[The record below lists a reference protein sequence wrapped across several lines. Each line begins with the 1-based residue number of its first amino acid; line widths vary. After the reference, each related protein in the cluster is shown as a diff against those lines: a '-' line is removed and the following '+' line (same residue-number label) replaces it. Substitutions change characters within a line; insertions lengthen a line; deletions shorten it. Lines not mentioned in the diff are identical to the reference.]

1 MISIALRLKIFLML
15 AEIKDI
21 SNKMDLHR
29 LVLYNFSIKI
39 PLVYNFSPIREEDI
53 DSAYVMGIADDVVW
67 QRTYPIG
74 YDDKVLDGIADTVE
88 EVMKFTLSC
97 DRRDEGNRLSVHNF
111 VLGIENVVAQDEAQ
125 ALQMVE
131 SDVHRVCRTLSF
143 QSSVHNCNKH
153 SYQPRVQPDYH
164 NVTWKESVYEWDE
177 RESVSDDAIDDYIDE
192 NGKRVIRVRIDEN
205 TVGIR
210 NRISVFMTL
219 SVWLSPEEFLQYYAI
234 EMDADMDFIME
245 EFFVAL
251 GKEAMTSKFFH
262 LFTIIE
268 FVEKQYVDMAKAKPL
283 LIESEISSMLK
294 VLDELPD
301 VESAVKNRVI
311 NSVKGNLIKMT
322 DIGRAEKLVNILHG
336 MGIDEI
342 KAGAEAIH
350 VDKKLVQSLIDLRN
364 RSYHGG
370 VSYEGK
376 KYISVEWA
384 VVQLM
389 EICQNIIQYVGTP
402 RI

>member
-1 MISIALRLKIFLML
+1 M
-15 AEIKDI
+15 
-21 SNKMDLHR
+21 
-29 LVLYNFSIKI
+29 V
-39 PLVYNFSPIREEDI
+39 EDVI
-53 DSAYVMGIADDVVW
+53 W
-67 QRTYPIG
+67 QRTYTIG
-74 YDDKVLDGIADTVE
+74 YDDKALDGVADTVE
-88 EVMKFTLSC
+88 EVMKFKLSC
-97 DRRDEGNRLSVHNF
+97 DLRDEGNRLPAHNF

-131 SDVHRVCRTLSF
+131 TDIHRVCRTLSF
-143 QSSVHNCNKH
+143 QTSVHNCNKH
-153 SYQPRVQPDYH
+153 SYQPRVQADYH

-177 RESVSDDAIDDYIDE
+177 RESVSDDTIDDYIDE
-192 NGKRVIRVRIDEN
+192 NGKRVIRIRMDEN
-205 TVGIR
+205 AAGLR

-219 SVWLSPEEFLQYYAI
+219 SVQLSPEEFLQYYAI

-251 GKEAMTSKFFH
+251 GKEATTSKFFH

-283 LIESEISSMLK
+283 LFETEIFSMLK

-342 KAGAEAIH
+342 KAGAEAIR

-376 KYISVEWA
+376 KYISMEWA

-402 RI
+402 HI